1 MAKAEQKRQCKEKI
15 YRGRSYGCYGHYR
28 QCNRS
33 CIEGSDYCATH
44 DPERVAI
51 RDQKLKESFELKWQ
65 EELRQ
70 SERQSFKMELWE
82 KVLKIGIIEE
92 LRALQEEIR
101 EALVDVLP
109 DLKARGFP

>member
-1 MAKAEQKRQCKEKI
+1 
-15 YRGRSYGCYGHYR
+15 
-28 QCNRS
+28 
-33 CIEGSDYCATH
+33 
-44 DPERVAI
+44 
-51 RDQKLKESFELKWQ
+51 
-65 EELRQ
+65 
-70 SERQSFKMELWE
+70 MELWE